1 MLLLINNIKRKCS
14 NKHFVTYN
22 FALYKCTHS
31 RISSLK
37 KFMFIKAMAK
47 NVMYKVP
54 GYFRVCFVI
63 IIVRE
68 ESQIVLKFRR
78 NL

>member
-1 MLLLINNIKRKCS
+1 MSKQAFC
-14 NKHFVTYN
+14 TYN
-22 FALYKCTHS
+22 FALCKCTHS

-37 KFMFIKAMAK
+37 KIMFTKAMAK
-47 NVMYKVP
+47 SFMYKVP
-54 GYFRVCFVI
+54 AYFRVCFVI
-63 IIVRE
+63 IIARE

>member
-1 MLLLINNIKRKCS
+1 MFKQAFS
-14 NKHFVTYN
+14 TYN
-22 FALYKCTHS
+22 FVLCKCTHS

-37 KFMFIKAMAK
+37 KIHVYKSHGKKFY
-47 NVMYKVP
+47 VYKVP
-54 GYFRVCFVI
+54 AYFRVCFVI

-78 NL
+78 NI

>member
-1 MLLLINNIKRKCS
+1 MSKQTFC
-14 NKHFVTYN
+14 TYN
-22 FALYKCTHS
+22 FALCKCTHS

-37 KFMFIKAMAK
+37 KFMFTKAMAK
-47 NVMYKVP
+47 SFMYKVP
-54 GYFRVCFVI
+54 VYFRVCFVI

-68 ESQIVLKFRR
+68 ESQVVLKFRR

>member
-1 MLLLINNIKRKCS
+1 MSKQTFC
-14 NKHFVTYN
+14 TCN
-22 FALYKCTHS
+22 FALCKCTHS

-37 KFMFIKAMAK
+37 KFMFTKAMAK
-47 NVMYKVP
+47 SFMYKVP
-54 GYFRVCFVI
+54 AYFRVCFVI

-68 ESQIVLKFRR
+68 ESQVVLKFRR

>member
-1 MLLLINNIKRKCS
+1 MSKQTFCTN
-14 NKHFVTYN
+14 N
-22 FALYKCTHS
+22 FALCKCTHS

-37 KFMFIKAMAK
+37 KFMFTKAMAK
-47 NVMYKVP
+47 SFMYKVP
-54 GYFRVCFVI
+54 AYFRVCFVI

-68 ESQIVLKFRR
+68 ESQVVLKFRR

>member
-1 MLLLINNIKRKCS
+1 MFKLYLQ
-14 NKHFVTYN
+14 FN
-22 FALYKCTHS
+22 FASCECTHS

-47 NVMYKVP
+47 NFMYKAP
-54 GYFRVCFVI
+54 AYFRVCFVI

-68 ESQIVLKFRR
+68 ESQIVLKFR
-78 NL
+78 

>member
-1 MLLLINNIKRKCS
+1 MSKQAFC
-14 NKHFVTYN
+14 TYN
-22 FALYKCTHS
+22 FALCKCAHS

-37 KFMFIKAMAK
+37 KFMFTKAMAK
-47 NVMYKVP
+47 SFMYKVP
-54 GYFRVCFVI
+54 AYFRVCFVI

-68 ESQIVLKFRR
+68 ESQVVLKFRR